1 MEKLKYALL
10 FVLGVLSFASCY
22 RDLGNYDYSEINQ
35 VTFSGFPEEMQYAY
49 RLVDTVRVTPVIEGS
64 LEGKDLNNYSLKWQA
79 VVKSGSVDGATTFDL
94 DSNRLDLKYFVQLPE
109 AKYTVYLLVEDKTSG
124 VTWRQGFDLQVTSAT
139 YEGWLILSE
148 DSEGFSRLDMISTS
162 TPEEEI
168 IRNLWADS
176 PLREFKGPKSLHL
189 LGGMSAPRP
198 VYFLAE
204 EAQAKLDDDDFS
216 YDYEND
222 LRYEFA
228 EWRDGFVPTCMVGTY
243 GDCRL
248 CIGKDGVYGKGTIIG
263 AIYGMRLNKLD
274 GETDYFDV
282 APAIGMSGIYY
293 NTYGGTA
300 ILYDVTNQRF
310 VQVTSDMNKVQKPSA
325 EEKVFSFTTGKSFV
339 HLSNTMHGSRGETYT
354 ILKDGAGKLWLYGIE
369 VGNYNYVA
377 QVDGHYYQLNA
388 PEIERATAF
397 AVHPHDYDL
406 YYAVDNKIYCYNIN
420 SKACRLLPIKMESGE
435 IVNQFSGEQITML
448 KFNIFVMGDYSK
460 PAGSGE
466 MQYRLIVG
474 SKETI
479 GDNALKGHVRM
490 LELPATSS
498 QNASVYRSYDG
509 FGVVKDVIYRERN

>member
-94 DSNRLDLKYFVQLPE
+94 DSNRLDLNYFVQLPE

-339 HLSNTMHGSRGETYT
+339 HLSNTNTVRISRC
-354 ILKDGAGKLWLYGIE
+354 
-369 VGNYNYVA
+369 VG
-377 QVDGHYYQLNA
+377 
-388 PEIERATAF
+388 T
-397 AVHPHDYDL
+397 DL
-406 YYAVDNKIYCYNIN
+406 FDF
-420 SKACRLLPIKMESGE
+420 E
-435 IVNQFSGEQITML
+435 
-448 KFNIFVMGDYSK
+448 
-460 PAGSGE
+460 
-466 MQYRLIVG
+466 
-474 SKETI
+474 
-479 GDNALKGHVRM
+479 
-490 LELPATSS
+490 
-498 QNASVYRSYDG
+498 YDG
-509 FGVVKDVIYRERN
+509 RRIGLFVCGQL

>member
-1 MEKLKYALL
+1 M
-10 FVLGVLSFASCY
+10 
-22 RDLGNYDYSEINQ
+22 
-35 VTFSGFPEEMQYAY
+35 
-49 RLVDTVRVTPVIEGS
+49 
-64 LEGKDLNNYSLKWQA
+64 
-79 VVKSGSVDGATTFDL
+79 
-94 DSNRLDLKYFVQLPE
+94 
-109 AKYTVYLLVEDKTSG
+109 
-124 VTWRQGFDLQVTSAT
+124 
-139 YEGWLILSE
+139 SE
-148 DSEGFSRLDMISTS
+148 DSEGFSHLDMISTS
-162 TPEEEI
+162 TPEEKI

-300 ILYDVTNQRF
+300 ILYDETNQRF

-397 AVHPHDYDL
+397 AVHPRDYDL

-420 SKACRLLPIKMESGE
+420 SKACRLLPIKMEGGE

>member
-1 MEKLKYALL
+1 MCNYRKQNTPFICWWKIKHREL
-10 FVLGVLSFASCY
+10 LGVKGLIY
-22 RDLGNYDYSEINQ
+22 
-35 VTFSGFPEEMQYAY
+35 
-49 RLVDTVRVTPVIEGS
+49 
-64 LEGKDLNNYSLKWQA
+64 
-79 VVKSGSVDGATTFDL
+79 
-94 DSNRLDLKYFVQLPE
+94 
-109 AKYTVYLLVEDKTSG
+109 
-124 VTWRQGFDLQVTSAT
+124 SAT
-139 YEGWLILSE
+139 YEGWLVLSE
-148 DSEGFSRLDMISTS
+148 DSEGFSHLDMISTS
-162 TPEEEI
+162 TPEEKI

-222 LRYEFA
+222 LMYEFA
-228 EWRDGFVPTCMVGTY
+228 EWRDGFVPTCIVGTY

-248 CIGKDGVYGKGTIIG
+248 CIGKDGVYGKGTIAG

-300 ILYDVTNQRF
+300 ILYDETNQRF

-339 HLSNTMHGSRGETYT
+339 HMSNTMHGSKGETYT
-354 ILKDGAGKLWLYGIE
+354 ILKDNAGKLWIYGIE
-369 VGNYNYVA
+369 VGNSNYVA
-377 QVDGHYYQLNA
+377 QVSGHYYQLDA

-397 AVHPHDYDL
+397 AVHPRDYDL

-420 SKACRLLPIKMESGE
+420 SKACRLLPIKMESDE
-435 IVNQFSGEQITML
+435 IVTQFSGEEITML

-490 LELPATSS
+490 LELPVTSS

-509 FGVVKDVIYRERN
+509 FGIVKDVIYRERN

>member
-1 MEKLKYALL
+1 
-10 FVLGVLSFASCY
+10 
-22 RDLGNYDYSEINQ
+22 
-35 VTFSGFPEEMQYAY
+35 
-49 RLVDTVRVTPVIEGS
+49 
-64 LEGKDLNNYSLKWQA
+64 
-79 VVKSGSVDGATTFDL
+79 
-94 DSNRLDLKYFVQLPE
+94 
-109 AKYTVYLLVEDKTSG
+109 
-124 VTWRQGFDLQVTSAT
+124 
-139 YEGWLILSE
+139 
-148 DSEGFSRLDMISTS
+148 MISTS

-397 AVHPHDYDL
+397 AVHPRDYDL

-420 SKACRLLPIKMESGE
+420 SKACRLLPIKMEGGE

>member
-388 PEIERATAF
+388 PEIET
-397 AVHPHDYDL
+397 VQQ
-406 YYAVDNKIYCYNIN
+406 
-420 SKACRLLPIKMESGE
+420 LLPYIG
-435 IVNQFSGEQITML
+435 VITICIM
-448 KFNIFVMGDYSK
+448 
-460 PAGSGE
+460 
-466 MQYRLIVG
+466 RLITKYIAITLIRKHVVYYPSRWRVAKLLISFQE
-474 SKETI
+474 SK
-479 GDNALKGHVRM
+479 
-490 LELPATSS
+490 
-498 QNASVYRSYDG
+498 
-509 FGVVKDVIYRERN
+509 